1 MEEASLRGKG
11 RPVVSS
17 RRTLLLGLASGI
29 ATSVLI
35 ARLWNMQILN
45 SQDFV
50 GQAEANRTRELPVR
64 PTRGIIKDKEGNN
77 LVINV
82 PVFNVTVIPEQIPDG
97 KTEELSHLL
106 ARLLGIASN
115 EISTKISLGRSKPR
129 DPISI
134 ARHVNRDIMLT
145 LEEMSYRLPGVVT
158 SLVARRS
165 YQNSDIFGHIVGYT
179 GPIPSEQASNYSTK
193 DVGLDEDVGLFG
205 LENSQQDLLRG
216 KDGRR
221 LIEVE
226 AFGRE
231 RRQLAIEDP
240 TSGSDITLTVS
251 SSFQRGVHNIMARYL
266 GQKGA
271 GVAIALD
278 PNTGNVLSLVSY
290 PTFDNQLFA
299 DGISAED
306 YDQLSSDVRRPLV
319 NHAVS
324 GLYPPGSTYKVVAAS
339 AALTSESVGPNTAF
353 DCKGKLVLPSGWEF
367 PDWLRQGH
375 GPVDLHRAIAES
387 CNVYFYTVSG
397 GNPYSRFNGIGDTLL
412 ANTGRAFGFGAVT
425 GIDLPGELAGTVPDR
440 KWKRETI
447 AQPWVTGDTY
457 QAAIGQ
463 GFVQSTPI
471 QLLNMYAAIGN
482 GGTLYKPRLIDRVE
496 SENGQVSHPPIKA
509 LNRLPLSGQYL
520 NLIQNALYSAV
531 NDYAGTGR
539 NARSELVAI
548 AGKTGTAEY
557 SGSISPDGS
566 LPSHAWFAGY
576 APHKS
581 PTIAFA
587 VLVIDGGEGSQ
598 SAALLARDIVELHE
612 TGEIPPMRYAAFTKT
627 TFTAGR

>member
-17 RRTLLLGLASGI
+17 RRALLLGVASGI

-35 ARLWNMQILN
+35 ARLWDMQIVN
-45 SQDFV
+45 SQNFV

-64 PTRGIIKDKEGNN
+64 PTRGIIRDQEGND
-77 LVINV
+77 LVTNI
-82 PVFNVTVIPEQIPDG
+82 PVFNVSVIPEDIPEA
-97 KTEELSHLL
+97 KTEEIAGVLAKLL
-106 ARLLGIASN
+106 RLISTDV
-115 EISTKISLGRSKPR
+115 STKISLGRSKPR

-134 ARHVNRDIMLT
+134 AKYIDRNTFLT
-145 LEEMSYRLPGVVT
+145 LEEESYRLPGVVT
-158 SLVARRS
+158 SLATRRS
-165 YQNSDIFGHIVGYT
+165 YQNGDVFGHIIGYT
-179 GPIPSEQASNYSTK
+179 GPIPSEQSSYYTTQGL
-193 DVGLDEDVGLFG
+193 GLDEDIGLYG
-205 LENSQQDLLRG
+205 LEKSQQNLLRG
-216 KDGRR
+216 KDGKRF
-221 LIEVE
+221 IEVE
-226 AFGRE
+226 ALGRE
-231 RRQLAIEDP
+231 RRQLAIENP
-240 TSGSDITLTVS
+240 TGGSNITLTVS

-271 GVAIALD
+271 GVAVAID
-278 PNTGNVLSLVSY
+278 PNTGNVLSMVSY
-290 PTFDNQLFA
+290 PSFDNQLFA
-299 DGISAED
+299 SGISAED
-306 YDQLSSDVRRPLV
+306 YDQLSSDNRRPLI

-324 GLYPPGSTYKVVAAS
+324 GLYPPGSTYKIVAAS
-339 AALTSESVGPNTAF
+339 AALSSNSVEPSTAF
-353 DCKGKLVLPSGWEF
+353 DCKGKLVLPNGWEF

-412 ANTGRAFGFGAVT
+412 ANAGRDFGFGSVT
-425 GIDLPGELAGTVPDR
+425 QIDLPGELAGIVPDR
-440 KWKRETI
+440 KWKQDTI
-447 AQPWVTGDTY
+447 DRPWVTGDTY

-482 GGTLYKPRLIDRVE
+482 GGTLYKPRLIDSVE
-496 SENGQVSHPPIKA
+496 SETGQVSHPPIQA
-509 LNRLPLSGQYL
+509 LKQLPFSDQHL

-539 NARSELVAI
+539 NARSKLVTI

-557 SGSISPDGS
+557 SGPKSPDGL

-581 PTIAFA
+581 PNIAFA

-612 TGEIPPMRYAAFTKT
+612 TGEIPPMRYAALTKN
-627 TFTAGR
+627 TFSAGQ